1 MQRHEYT
8 VIPAPARG
16 EKARGARTGAERFS
30 FALLTEMNRMAAQGW
45 EYVRAETLPCEERS
59 GLTSR
64 TTVYHNVLVFRRE
77 IAAPARA
84 IEPVV
89 AAAPGAAQPP
99 AAARPAPS
107 VRSAAPAASTAA
119 APTAAPVISSEPPSD
134 WPDGA
139 EDDDSAAAQE
149 QGAWVDNYDEPGF
162 DPEPT
167 DAPPAGDEPANPP
180 AFVQRPPLAAARP
193 AEPDRPA
200 FGQPLSGAHR
210 LGPAER

>member
-16 EKARGARTGAERFS
+16 EKARGARTPAERFS

-77 IAAPARA
+77 IAPPVRA
-84 IEPVV
+84 VEPV
-89 AAAPGAAQPP
+89 AAQSPAP
-99 AAARPAPS
+99 QPQAAARPAPS
-107 VRSAAPAASTAA
+107 VRSAAPAA
-119 APTAAPVISSEPPSD
+119 APVLTGDPSPD

-139 EDDDSAAAQE
+139 DDEDTLAAQE
-149 QGAWVDNYDEPGF
+149 QAARVDNYDEPGF
-162 DPEPT
+162 DPEPSEDAAA
-167 DAPPAGDEPANPP
+167 DAPAGPP
-180 AFVQRPPLAAARP
+180 AFIQRPPLAAARP
-193 AEPDRPA
+193 ADPDRPA
-200 FGQPLSGAHR
+200 FGQPLSGGHR